1 MPLTRFPAGR
11 LSLALVAVLL
21 PAGSAAAQGSGP
33 PVAARSAAD
42 SAFAA
47 LQERGRRAMGV
58 DQYTS
63 THRFDDLADGGRIEL
78 QRNVDDAGGT
88 GAIRA
93 HLRDIQALF
102 TAGDFRIPA
111 MVHDMEVPG
120 TKVMAARKA
129 HLRFTFRELPRG
141 GEVRIHT
148 TDPEALK
155 AVHEFLAFQRLDHRS
170 HGQHHRVP

>member
-1 MPLTRFPAGR
+1 MWPTRPASGSGR
-11 LSLALVAVLL
+11 LTLALVFAALPLPGAV
-21 PAGSAAAQGSGP
+21 AAQAP
-33 PVAARSAAD
+33 PPRTAAD

-63 THRFDDLADGGRIEL
+63 THKFDDLADGGRIEL
-78 QRNVDDAGGT
+78 QRNMDDRDGT
-88 GAIRA
+88 AVIRA
-93 HLRDIQALF
+93 HLQDIRQLF

-120 TKVMAARKA
+120 TRVMAARRA
-129 HLRFTFRELPRG
+129 HLRFSYRDLPRG

-155 AVHEFLAFQRLDHRS
+155 AVHEFLAFQRMDHRS
-170 HGQHHRVP
+170 HGMHIPKS